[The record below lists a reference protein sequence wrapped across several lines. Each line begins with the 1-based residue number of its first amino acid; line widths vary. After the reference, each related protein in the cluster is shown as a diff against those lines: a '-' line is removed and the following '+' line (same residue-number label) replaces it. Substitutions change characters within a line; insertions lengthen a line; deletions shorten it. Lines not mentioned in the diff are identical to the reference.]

1 MKKHHFYSLIA
12 VIAALAL
19 TAAACGSDADTSST
33 NTDDTSSIDVGENL
47 PLADDTTNAPLTE
60 GACLPDEPDCEDT
73 IVIDPED
80 VTDLSDT
87 TGEATSSGMTV
98 EGGLSIT
105 EALASPVEGIIAVR
119 GHLFDKGSPMLCEEL
134 VGGGE
139 GYGCEGERISVSN
152 VDLESFPNIVFFEGT
167 AYTEDEITLF
177 GELIDGTLTVDELVA
192 Q

>member
-1 MKKHHFYSLIA
+1 MKKHHFSSLLA

-19 TAAACGSDADTSST
+19 TAAACGSDAETSST
-33 NTDDTSSIDVGENL
+33 ITDDTSSIDVGENL

-73 IVIDPED
+73 IVIDADD

-87 TGEATSSGMTV
+87 TGGATSSGMPV
-98 EGGLSIT
+98 DGGLSIT
-105 EALASPVEGIIAVR
+105 EALASPVQGIIAVR
-119 GHLFDKGSPMLCEEL
+119 GHLFDKGSPMLCEKL

-139 GYGCEGERISVSN
+139 GYVCEGERISVAN
-152 VDLESFPNIVFFEGT
+152 VDLESFPDIVFLEGT
-167 AYTEDEITLF
+167 TYTEEEVTLF